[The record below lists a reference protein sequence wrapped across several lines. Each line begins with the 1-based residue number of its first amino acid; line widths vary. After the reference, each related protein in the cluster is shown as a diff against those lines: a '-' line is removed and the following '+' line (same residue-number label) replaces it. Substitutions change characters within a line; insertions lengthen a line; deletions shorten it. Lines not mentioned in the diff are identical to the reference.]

1 MLQSD
6 DSAAN
11 TETVMRMSSEPK
23 IDYRLYRE
31 TDADDMSRLLSAVFA
46 EGDPPAVAV
55 GLEPSEFEAF
65 VRLFCRQAA
74 RQELTIVA
82 HCAETGEICG
92 VLLTV
97 DSASRLPDGI
107 DQVSD
112 KFDPIFD
119 ILEQLDEE
127 YRGGED
133 VAFGESI
140 HLFLLGVKKR
150 FSGMGVAQNLISKCV
165 ANGASRSYRVAVT
178 EATNKASQHV
188 FQKQGF
194 VERVSRS
201 YDKHRFD
208 GRVPF
213 ASIADQGG
221 PILMTKEL
229 SSVRAG

>member
-1 MLQSD
+1 M
-6 DSAAN
+6 
-11 TETVMRMSSEPK
+11 ETSPK
-23 IDYRLYRE
+23 KKISYRLYRD
-31 TDADDMSRLLSAVFA
+31 TDKDDMSRLLGEVFA

-55 GLEPSEFEAF
+55 GLEPSEFEDF

-74 RQELTIVA
+74 GQELTIVA

-92 VLLTV
+92 ALLTE
-97 DSASRLPDGI
+97 DSASGLPDGI

-119 ILEQLDEE
+119 ILGQLDEE

-133 VAFGESI
+133 VVFGESI
-140 HLFLLGVKKR
+140 HLFLLGVKKS
-150 FSGMGVAQNLISKCV
+150 FSGMGVAQNLISKCL
-165 ANGASRSYRVAVT
+165 ANGASRSYRIAVT

-201 YDKHRFD
+201 YDDHRFC

-221 PILMTKEL
+221 PILMNKEL
-229 SSVRAG
+229 TSL